1 MSDDTYKY
9 YIQGGI
15 LFAEH
20 PSGDARRSIRKAT
33 EKDFK
38 RYENLDEEPVVNAI
52 ARGASS
58 LWDTVV
64 GGVKEG
70 SFRSKKYGGKVSRKA
85 GRSAETS

>member
-1 MSDDTYKY
+1 MSGDTYKY
-9 YIQGGI
+9 YIQRG
-15 LFAEH
+15 LLCSRH
-20 PSGDARRSIRKAT
+20 PSGDSRRSVRKAT
-33 EKDFK
+33 ERD
-38 RYENLDEEPVVNAI
+38 YELYKNLDEEPVVNAI
-52 ARGASS
+52 AREASS